1 MKNKEQEIEVKLLK
15 IDCHCVVISIDQQ
28 KYWQV
33 EQIVELFFFKKNID
47 YSAFCSDSRLSK

>member
-15 IDCHCVVISIDQQ
+15 IDCHCVVLSIDQQ

-33 EQIVELFFFKKNID
+33 EWIVNLKKLSWRFLSIQLN
-47 YSAFCSDSRLSK
+47 SRLSK